1 MLFNARVLLFLQRS
15 LLACVLA
22 SPALLVGCG
31 EEDTASGRTRTNNGA
46 NTDDDGAEDDAEDDQ
61 PTDDADDTTVVKRD
75 AGTVKKDG
83 GSTVKKDAGDTA
95 TKPDAG
101 DSAGELDGGDTSIE
115 TDAGDPSTQPDAAV
129 VKTPDAG
136 GSKSPDAGKVK
147 DAGSGNPPKADA
159 GQPVDPGPGPD
170 DPAPTEA
177 SATAMGPRKVSTYT
191 SGYPDAPEYFDST
204 MHYPEGDGPWPAI
217 AIVPGFVSPQ
227 STIQKW
233 GPFLASH
240 GIVTFTIGTNLPTD
254 DPNARAAA
262 LWAAIGTIKG
272 ENTRDGSPIK
282 GKLDLKRLAV
292 AGWSMGG
299 GGALLTGQAHP
310 ELKAIIAFCPWSPG
324 AWFLT
329 ITAPTL
335 FLAAQND
342 TLAGGQSQGFYN
354 SIPLTTPKMLWERA
368 GATHFQNDPSFEMGA
383 QGRYGLSWLK
393 TYLVGDQRYKQ
404 FLLVK
409 APNASDFQTNL
420 R

>member
-1 MLFNARVLLFLQRS
+1 MLFNTRVYLFLQRS

-22 SPALLVGCG
+22 SPILLAGCG
-31 EEDTASGRTRTNNGA
+31 GEDSDGGGTRTNNGA
-46 NTDDDGAEDDAEDDQ
+46 STDEDEDGAEDGEPSDDG
-61 PTDDADDTTVVKRD
+61 DDTQVAKRD
-75 AGTVKKDG
+75 AGNAGKKDA
-83 GSTVKKDAGDTA
+83 GSTGKRDAGDTA
-95 TKPDAG
+95 AEPDAGDGAGKPDGGKASIEADAGNTSAKPDAG
-101 DSAGELDGGDTSIE
+101 
-115 TDAGDPSTQPDAAV
+115 V
-129 VKTPDAG
+129 VNTPDAG
-136 GSKSPDAGKVK
+136 GSTSPKPGEVK
-147 DAGSGNPPKADA
+147 DAGSSTPPKPDA
-159 GQPVDPGPGPD
+159 GQPVDPDPVSN

-177 SATAMGPRKVSTYT
+177 SATAKGPLKVTTYI
-191 SGYPDAPEYFDST
+191 SGYPDAPEYADST

-227 STIQKW
+227 ASIQAW

-240 GIVTFTIGTNLPTD
+240 GIVTLTIGTNLPTD
-254 DPNARAAA
+254 DPNARATA

-272 ENTRDGSPIK
+272 ENTREGSPLK

-324 AWFLT
+324 SLFLT
-329 ITAPTL
+329 IRAPTL

-354 SIPLTTPKMLWERA
+354 SIPFTTPKMLWERA
-368 GATHFQNDPSFEMGA
+368 GATHFENDPTFEMGA

-393 TYLVGDQRYKQ
+393 TYLVGDERYKQ

-409 APNASDFQTNL
+409 APNASDFQTNVK
-420 R
+420 